1 VTTRNTLV
9 RCTALLALAGCTG
22 LDPSAPD
29 FGALYQV
36 STEPP
41 PILSG
46 TTLVVT
52 LTFSGCNGGHT
63 FQLVTRTKD
72 LTSRIW
78 LRKVTDNQTCDML
91 ITEDRGF
98 ELPVGVAQSLSITLR
113 APNGEFTLR

>member
-1 VTTRNTLV
+1 MTARNALLH
-9 RCTALLALAGCTG
+9 CTALLALAGCTG

-36 STEPP
+36 STESPP
-41 PILSG
+41 FLSG
-46 TTLVVT
+46 TTLAVT
-52 LTFSGCNGGHT
+52 LSYSGCNGGHT

-98 ELPVGVAQSLSITLR
+98 ELPVAVAQSISVTLL
-113 APNGEFTLR
+113 APNGEFQLR